1 MMQIKLS
8 QAVKK
13 ADILAKKL
21 HGGEILAL
29 SGNLGSGKTTFTQAL
44 AKSLGVS
51 KSVTSPTFVI
61 MQQYKTKLKT
71 KDKKPVWLYHLDL
84 YRANSFAE
92 IEDLGLK
99 ELWGRPEVITV
110 IEWSEKIVKH
120 LPQKSIRIHFTRDT
134 KQA

>member
-1 MMQIKLS
+1 MTRIKLS

-21 HGGEILAL
+21 RGGEVLAL
-29 SGNLGSGKTTFTQAL
+29 SGNLGSGKTTFTKAL
-44 AKSLGVS
+44 AKGLGVA
-51 KSVTSPTFVI
+51 KTVTSPTFVI

-71 KDKKPVWLYHLDL
+71 ASKQPVWLYHLDL

-92 IEDLGLK
+92 VEDLGLK

-110 IEWSEKIVKH
+110 IEWSEKIEKY
-120 LPQKSIRIHFTRDT
+120 LPKQAIRLNFTRDI